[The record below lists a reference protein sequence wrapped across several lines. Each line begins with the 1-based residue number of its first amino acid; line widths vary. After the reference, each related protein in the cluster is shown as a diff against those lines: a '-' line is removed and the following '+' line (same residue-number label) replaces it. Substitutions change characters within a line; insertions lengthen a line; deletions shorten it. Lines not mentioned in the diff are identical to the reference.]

1 MSINVTY
8 TLQATP
14 EQVQALA
21 AVDLTLQD
29 CRQIEHTHTLVAV
42 QVEPDRVREYWITVH
57 GGVTVYEMKGRF
69 VEVTGKVFA

>member
-1 MSINVTY
+1 MSFNITY

-21 AVDLTLQD
+21 AIDLTLQD
-29 CRQIEHTHTLVAV
+29 CRQIEGTHTLVAV
-42 QVEPDRVREYWITVH
+42 QVEEDRVREYWISTH
-57 GGVTVYEMKGRF
+57 GGVAVYEMKGRF